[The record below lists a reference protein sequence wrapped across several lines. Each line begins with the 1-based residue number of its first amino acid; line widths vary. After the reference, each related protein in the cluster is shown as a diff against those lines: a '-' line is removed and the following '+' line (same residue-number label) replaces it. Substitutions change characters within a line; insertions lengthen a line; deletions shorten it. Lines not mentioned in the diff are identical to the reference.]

1 MLLSVIPI
9 QPNTSRGY
17 SFGLEGPYFNESVIF
32 SLLIALLFLISV
44 FEVLTLKDYKEY
56 IIKRPHVK
64 KGSSYLTLKNIFD
77 NENRLNILK
86 EILTNPG
93 VHQNELLR
101 DCNLQKGQLQ
111 WHLDVLLKN
120 GVIKK
125 EKLRQY
131 RIYFPITSS
140 IEAIENFKN
149 LPTKSKTTEKVF
161 DIIQKNPGISSSE
174 ISTVINLARNT
185 VKYHVDKLSGNRLIV
200 LKKKGRKIQI
210 YSNE

>member
-1 MLLSVIPI
+1 
-9 QPNTSRGY
+9 
-17 SFGLEGPYFNESVIF
+17 
-32 SLLIALLFLISV
+32 
-44 FEVLTLKDYKEY
+44 VLTLKDYKEY

-64 KGSSYLTLKNIFD
+64 MGSSYLTLKNIFN
-77 NENRLNILK
+77 NENRLIILK
-86 EILTNPG
+86 EILANPG

-101 DCNLQKGQLQ
+101 NCNLQKGQLQ